1 MKILSKP
8 SKIEVLLVHPLPDY
22 TIPGRYTTTPLGLC
36 CLAGYLEN
44 KGISTEILDMQIYS
58 HPYKL
63 LVQILSQRRPR
74 IVGVPSYSPNLHI
87 AYEIVRRIKQL
98 DSKIIT
104 VVGGPQASALPEETM
119 YNCKDI
125 DYLIYGEGEVT
136 LYELAYNLIH
146 DKDVKEIKGTAMRI
160 DNRLRINPP
169 RKLIQD
175 IDSLPFPAREKLDLK
190 RYRPGPV
197 QCLRFPTTAMFTTR
211 GCPFKCTFCSSHLI
225 WGDSVRMMS
234 TERVFQEVV
243 HCMEKH
249 GIRDFYFV
257 DDTFTL
263 SRSRIVQ
270 LCNLFINNRLDIS
283 WSCFS
288 RVDTVDY
295 ELLCLMKEAGCFRI
309 QYGVEAGTESSL
321 KTICKGTSLQQAED
335 AILWTKK
342 AGIEILT
349 DFMLGLPGETIEDM
363 KKTIAFA
370 KKLNPDWALFR
381 RCYPLPG
388 SKMFDGLKD
397 NARPLSTYGWANLL
411 RRAYISF
418 YFSLPWIWQEIRKI
432 FKSPRREIEI
442 LWNAIPIFLKRVKVI
457 FSEMTD

>member
-1 MKILSKP
+1 MKILAKL

-22 TIPGRYTTTPLGLC
+22 TIPGRYTTIPLGLC
-36 CLAGYLEN
+36 YLAAYLES

-58 HPYKL
+58 HPYKM

-74 IVGVPSYSPNLHI
+74 IAGVPSYSPNLHRT
-87 AYEIVRRIKQL
+87 YEIVRRIKQL
-98 DSKIIT
+98 DPEVIT
-104 VVGGPQASALPEETM
+104 IVGGMHASALPKETM
-119 YNCKDI
+119 YGCKGI

-197 QCLRFPTTAMFTTR
+197 QCLRLPTTAMFTTR
-211 GCPFKCTFCSSHLI
+211 GCPFKCTFCVTHQI
-225 WGDSVRMMS
+225 WGHSVRMMS
-234 TERVFQEVV
+234 AERVFQEVN
-243 HCMEKH
+243 HCIDKYD
-249 GIRDFYFV
+249 IRDLFFS

-270 LCNLFINNRLDIS
+270 LCNLFIDNKLDIS

-295 ELLCLMKEAGCFRI
+295 ELLCLDERGRMFS
-309 QYGVEAGTESSL
+309 Y
-321 KTICKGTSLQQAED
+321 TI
-335 AILWTKK
+335 W
-342 AGIEILT
+342 
-349 DFMLGLPGETIEDM
+349 
-363 KKTIAFA
+363 
-370 KKLNPDWALFR
+370 R
-381 RCYPLPG
+381 
-388 SKMFDGLKD
+388 
-397 NARPLSTYGWANLL
+397 
-411 RRAYISF
+411 
-418 YFSLPWIWQEIRKI
+418 
-432 FKSPRREIEI
+432 
-442 LWNAIPIFLKRVKVI
+442 
-457 FSEMTD
+457 